1 MGEFL
6 VPVLMMAVSSAFYI
20 GAAALADNQGTPMVP
35 ATFPKIL
42 AVLLFCCSATLLV
55 TAIVKR
61 RENRKKER
69 EKILDKNM
77 FIVAFL
83 LAAFYFSLI
92 YLGYLLS
99 SVWLCCTL
107 SFFYKRN
114 RFQILDTIIFP
125 VILPV
130 GLYFAFKYMG
140 VYLPEGKLI
149 AMIF

>member
-20 GAAALADNQGTPMVP
+20 GAAGLPDNQGTPMVP

-42 AVLLFCCSATLLV
+42 AVMLFCCSAVLLV
-55 TAIVKR
+55 SAIVR
-61 RENRKKER
+61 RKKSRKQEK

-77 FIVAFL
+77 LIVAFL
-83 LAAFYFSLI
+83 LAAFYVSLI
-92 YLGYLLS
+92 YLGYLIS
-99 SVWLCCTL
+99 SVWLCFTL

-114 RFQILDTIIFP
+114 RFQVLDTIIFP
-125 VILPV
+125 ILLPV
-130 GLYFAFKYMG
+130 GLYFAFRYMG
-140 VYLPEGKLI
+140 VYLPQGKLI